1 MERRRFV
8 GTVAGSIAIAHSLA
22 LAQPA
27 GKVYRVGFLLGASR
41 ESVASLFGALS
52 EGLRDL
58 GYVEGRNIVI
68 EQRYAGGQVD
78 RLPALAG
85 ELVRL
90 KVDVIVTGTNFH
102 VAAVQGATKT
112 IPVVMV
118 FASDPVG
125 SGFVESLARPGGNI
139 TGLSADAS
147 PELWAKYLALLG
159 EVVPKVTRVGVL
171 GQVASHFGFEDLKMA
186 AQKRG
191 IAVEVADIK
200 SPDEFDG
207 VFAAMMQKRVD
218 AAVVIVGPVTYQLR
232 QRIGEATLKHRLP
245 AITNLSEYAQA
256 GLLMSYGPN
265 LLDLYRRAAS
275 YVDKILRGARPA
287 DLPVE
292 QPSRFELTLNV
303 RAAKALGVNIPP
315 SLRLLAVDVIE

>member
-8 GTVAGSIAIAHSLA
+8 GVVAGSIAIAHSLA
-22 LAQPA
+22 QAQPA
-27 GKVYRVGFLLGASR
+27 GRVYRVGFLLGATR

-58 GYVEGRNIVI
+58 GYAEGRNIVI
-68 EQRYAGGQVD
+68 EQRYAGGQME
-78 RLPALAG
+78 RLPALAT

-159 EVVPKVTRVGVL
+159 EVVPKFTKVGVL
-171 GQVASHFGFEDLKMA
+171 GQVSSHFGFEDLKIA
-186 AQKRG
+186 AGKRG
-191 IAVEVADIK
+191 VAVDVADIK

-207 VFAAMMQKRVD
+207 VFAAMIQKRVD

-265 LLDLYRRAAS
+265 LLDLYRRAAG
-275 YVDKILRGARPA
+275 YVDKILRGAKPA

-292 QPSRFELTLNV
+292 QPSRFELTLNL
-303 RAAKALGVNIPP
+303 RAAKTLGVNIPP
-315 SLRLLAVDVIE
+315 SLRLLAADVIE